1 MKYNTINIL
10 ILLLTISCNDIS
22 NKNDKL
28 IQGYWTDSSAEFA
41 ILVITEDSIWY
52 PDSDINENSKFPYKA
67 INNLLIIDYY
77 DHKDSFSYHIINNDT
92 LHFSNNY
99 GDSYLIRFKE

>member
-1 MKYNTINIL
+1 MKHYTLFIF
-10 ILLLTISCNDIS
+10 ILLLALSCNDIS

-52 PDSDINENSKFPYKA
+52 PDSDINEKSKFPYKT
-67 INNLLIIDYY
+67 INNLFIVDYY
-77 DHKDSFSYHIINNDT
+77 DHIDSFYYHITNEDT
-92 LHFSNNY
+92 VHFTDDI
-99 GDSYLIRFKE
+99 GDSYFFRFKG